1 MRSNFDSFNG
11 LGATIVAVSQD
22 DAEDVNEYWK
32 ENSIPFLC
40 LPDPEGKL
48 KALYHQESKMGPLPA
63 LFVIG
68 KNGNIVLA
76 HYGKSMKDIPT
87 AESLLALIK
96 ESEKTAP
103 NEANQPFERPHSPPA
118 DILY

>member
-1 MRSNFDSFNG
+1 MRSNFDKFNA

-22 DAEDVNEYWK
+22 DAEDVNEYWQ

-68 KNGNIVLA
+68 QAGEIIMA

-87 AESLLALIK
+87 AESLLGIIEK
-96 ESEKTAP
+96 VQGTPTTQVESP
-103 NEANQPFERPHSPPA
+103 Q
-118 DILY
+118 